1 MNFIKTIKANR
12 KNAYIAKIVRDV
24 IKANES
30 KDTIFLTKAQA
41 EKKYGK
47 KAGQYFISIK
57 AAFANAEWIAEG
69 DYTTIVITK

>member
-1 MNFIKTIKANR
+1 MNFIKTLKANR

-24 IKANES
+24 IKANEN
-30 KDTIFLTKAQA
+30 KDIILLTKAQA

-69 DYTTIVITK
+69 DYTTIIITK